1 MYYKETPRNCRKQKE
16 GERAPCRGSLDN
28 PALSPATATIT
39 NKARRAAQTY
49 NVPIHNCGVHNHHPH
64 PHITPR
70 RVRPVVPSAPPLPPS
85 ATCHPSTTTVPR
97 PPHPIPPSPKH
108 ITTAPGPSQHPSF
121 LHQVKR
127 PSRSAREPTSRPT
140 RLRASAAAS
149 FALYDPIVLSSRLF
163 F

>member
-49 NVPIHNCGVHNHHPH
+49 NVPVHNCGVHNHHPH

-70 RVRPVVPSAPPLPPS
+70 RVRPVVPSAPPLPVCHLPPLNNNCPPS
-85 ATCHPSTTTVPR
+85 TPSHPSVTQTHHDSARTFTTPEL
-97 PPHPIPPSPKH
+97 PPSGETALTQRPRTH
-108 ITTAPGPSQHPSF
+108 IETNPPESVSRRIIRA
-121 LHQVKR
+121 LR
-127 PSRSAREPTSRPT
+127 PHRPQ
-140 RLRASAAAS
+140 LC
-149 FALYDPIVLSSRLF
+149 LF
-163 F
+163 